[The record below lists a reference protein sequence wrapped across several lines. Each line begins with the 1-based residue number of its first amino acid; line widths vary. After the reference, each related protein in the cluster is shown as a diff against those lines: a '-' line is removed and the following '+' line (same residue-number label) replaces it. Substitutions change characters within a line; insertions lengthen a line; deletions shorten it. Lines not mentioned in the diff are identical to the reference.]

1 MCGILGNISLT
12 EKIDADSMKRALDL
26 MIHRGP
32 DAAGVWTSP
41 SENFWFGHRRL
52 SILDLSELGSQPMVS
67 FDGTLVIIFNGEIYN
82 FKSIKNELRQKGY
95 EFRSESDTE
104 VLLNAWH
111 CWKEETLQ
119 KIDGMF
125 AFAILNIANNSL
137 VLARD
142 RMGEK
147 PLYYKHTNK
156 GLVFAS
162 ELKSILSINGSD
174 RQMNH
179 LALDCLLGF
188 GYVPGDLC
196 IIDGVKK
203 LPQAS
208 YLTYNIGEDNPVIKT
223 YWTYPLPS
231 KNLIQENLL
240 IEKLDLLIGN
250 SVRSQMIADVPVGV
264 MLSGG
269 LDSSLITA
277 YAAEADRDI
286 YTFTVG
292 FEGYGGADERHFAR
306 QVAQWFGTRHRELNV
321 TGADPEVMSLL
332 AAQCCEPS
340 TDPAIIPGYLIYKAA
355 SRHCK
360 VVMGGDG
367 GDEIFGGYD
376 RYEIW
381 MNLKKKYANLPSSVR
396 SLISNTAEIMLPIGF
411 KGRHYLMQMD
421 TDFESSIPLKD
432 NLFTVEERR
441 NLLPNY
447 WEISNTDK
455 VKNSMVN
462 QDIQFLERAMR
473 YDMKGFLPD
482 NILTKVDRSSMLSS
496 IEVRSP
502 FLSKEILEFSLGEI
516 NLEMKRRKK
525 ILRQLAK
532 KKLPDFFN
540 FQRKQGFVPPL
551 EFWMKEKKWQEFI
564 KDNLFS
570 SDSIFNKKMLYNFM
584 KGEGKRF
591 FNKRRLFSLLMVQL
605 WMQSNNIKNKS

>member
-1 MCGILGNISLT
+1 MCGILGRISLT
-12 EKIDADSMKRALDL
+12 EKIGEDSMKIALDL

-41 SENFWFGHRRL
+41 SENIWLGHRRL
-52 SILDLSELGSQPMVS
+52 SILDLSDLGTQPMVS
-67 FDGTLVIIFNGEIYN
+67 FDGKLVIVFNGEIYN
-82 FKSIKNELRQKGY
+82 FKSIKNELRKNGY

-125 AFAILNIANNSL
+125 SFAVLDTASNIL

-142 RMGEK
+142 RIGEK
-147 PLYYKHTNK
+147 PLYYQQTNN
-156 GLVFAS
+156 GIVFSS
-162 ELKSILSINGSD
+162 ELKSILSINSENK
-174 RQMNH
+174 QINH

-196 IIDGVKK
+196 IIEGVKK
-203 LPQAS
+203 LPQSS
-208 YLTYNIGEDNPVIKT
+208 YLTYNIGEDNPIVKT
-223 YWTYPLPS
+223 YWTYPLPA
-231 KNLIQENLL
+231 NILTQENLL
-240 IEKLDLLIGN
+240 IEKLDTLIGN
-250 SVRSQMIADVPVGV
+250 SVRSQMVADVPVGV

-277 YAAEADRDI
+277 YAAEADKDV

-292 FEGYGGADERHFAR
+292 FEGYGGADERHYAR
-306 QVAQWFGTRHRELNV
+306 QIAQWFGTRHRELNV
-321 TGADPEVMSLL
+321 TGANPEIMSLL

-355 SRHCK
+355 SEHCK

-376 RYEIW
+376 RYETW
-381 MNLKKKYANLPSSVR
+381 KYLKLKYGNLPIRFR
-396 SLISNTAEIMLPIGF
+396 SMIANSAENILPIGF
-411 KGRHYLMQMD
+411 KGRHSLMQMD
-421 TDFESSIPLKD
+421 ADFESSIPLKD
-432 NLFTVEERR
+432 NLFTEAERKI
-441 NLLPNY
+441 LLPNS
-447 WEISNTDK
+447 WEISNTYAI
-455 VKNSMVN
+455 KNNMVN
-462 QDIQFLERAMR
+462 QNLTFLERAMR
-473 YDMKGFLPD
+473 YDMNGFLPD

-496 IEVRSP
+496 VEVRSP

-516 NLEMKRRKK
+516 NTELKRRKK
-525 ILRQLAK
+525 ILRHLAK
-532 KKLPDFFN
+532 QKLPNFFN

-551 EFWMKEKKWQEFI
+551 EYWMKEKKWQEFI

-570 SDSIFNKKMLYNFM
+570 SESIFNEKMLNKFM
-584 KGEGKRF
+584 KGDGKRF
-591 FNKRRLFSLLMVQL
+591 FNKRRLFSLLMIQL
-605 WMQSNNIKNKS
+605 WMQSHNIKN

>member
-1 MCGILGNISLT
+1 MCGILGRISLNK
-12 EKIDADSMKRALDL
+12 KIDSGTMKSALDL

-32 DAAGVWTSP
+32 DSDGMWMNP
-41 SENFWFGHRRL
+41 SENIWFGHRRL
-52 SILDLSELGSQPMVS
+52 SILDLSDLGTQPMVS

-82 FKSIKNELRQKGY
+82 FKSIRDDLRKKGY

-125 AFAILNIANNSL
+125 AFAILDIANNNL

-147 PLYYKHTNK
+147 PLYYQQSKN
-156 GLVFAS
+156 GFFFAS
-162 ELKSILSINGSD
+162 ELKSILSINGTD
-174 RQMNH
+174 RQINH
-179 LALDCLLGF
+179 IALDCLLGF
-188 GYVPGDLC
+188 GYVPGDFC
-196 IIDGVKK
+196 IIEGVKK

-208 YLTYNIGEDNPVIKT
+208 FLTYNIGDDNLIVKT
-223 YWTYPLPS
+223 YWTYPLPT
-231 KNLIQENLL
+231 KNLTQEQLL
-240 IEKLDLLIGN
+240 VEKLDMLLGN
-250 SVRSQMIADVPVGV
+250 SVRSEMIADVPVGV

-277 YAAEADRDI
+277 YAAEENRDI

-321 TGADPEVMSLL
+321 SGADPEVMSLL

-355 SRHCK
+355 SEHCK

-381 MNLKKKYANLPSSVR
+381 INLKKKYGNLPSCIRSVIAN
-396 SLISNTAEIMLPIGF
+396 SAENMLPIGF

-421 TDFESSIPLKD
+421 TDFETSIPLKD

-441 NLLPNY
+441 NLLPNS
-447 WEISNTDK
+447 WEISNTNK

-462 QDIQFLERAMR
+462 QEISFLERAMR
-473 YDMKGFLPD
+473 YDMNGFLPD

-496 IEVRSP
+496 VEVRSP
-502 FLSKEILEFSLGEI
+502 FLSKDILEFSLGEI
-516 NLEMKRRKK
+516 NTEMKRRKK

-532 KKLPDFFN
+532 QKLPDFFN

-551 EFWMKEKKWQEFI
+551 EYWMKEKKWQEFI
-564 KDNLFS
+564 NDNLFS
-570 SDSIFNKKMLYNFM
+570 SDSIFNIQMLNNSMKM
-584 KGEGKRF
+584 EGKRF
-591 FNKRRLFSLLMVQL
+591 FNKRRLFSLLMIQL
-605 WMQSNNIKNKS
+605 WMKSNNIKN

>member
-1 MCGILGNISLT
+1 MCGILGKISLT
-12 EKIDADSMKRALDL
+12 EKIDTSSMKIALDL

-32 DAAGVWTSP
+32 DAAGIWTSP
-41 SENFWFGHRRL
+41 SENIWFGHRRL
-52 SILDLSELGSQPMVS
+52 SILDLSDLGSQPMVS
-67 FDGTLVIIFNGEIYN
+67 FDGKLVIVFNGEIYN
-82 FKSIKNELRQKGY
+82 FTSIKNDLRNKGY

-125 AFAILNIANNSL
+125 AFAILDTADNSL

-142 RMGEK
+142 RIGEK
-147 PLYYKHTNK
+147 PLYYQQTKN

-162 ELKSILSINGSD
+162 ELKSILSINGPD
-174 RQMNH
+174 RRMNQ
-179 LALDCLLGF
+179 LALDCLLGL
-188 GYVPGDLC
+188 GYVPGDHC
-196 IIDGVKK
+196 IIEGVKK

-208 YLTYNIGEDNPVIKT
+208 YLTYNIGKENPIVKS
-223 YWTYPLPS
+223 YWTYPLPT
-231 KNLIQENLL
+231 KNLPQENLL
-240 IEKLDLLIGN
+240 IEKLDLLLGN

-306 QVAQWFGTRHRELNV
+306 QIAQWFGTRHNELNV
-321 TGADPEVMSLL
+321 TGANPEVMSIL

-340 TDPAIIPGYLIYKAA
+340 TDPAIIPGYLIYNAA
-355 SRHCK
+355 SEHCK

-376 RYEIW
+376 RYDIW
-381 MNLKKKYANLPSSVR
+381 MNLKKKYSNIPSSIR
-396 SLISNTAEIMLPIGF
+396 SLISNSAENMLSIGF
-411 KGRHYLMQMD
+411 KGRHYLMQID
-421 TDFESSIPLKD
+421 TDFESSLPLKD
-432 NLFTVEERR
+432 NLFTFEERR
-441 NLLPNY
+441 NLLPTS
-447 WEISNTDK
+447 WELSNSNN
-455 VKNSMVN
+455 VKNNMVN
-462 QDIQFLERAMR
+462 PHIPFLDRAMR

-516 NLEMKRRKK
+516 NSEMKRRKK
-525 ILRQLAK
+525 ILRELAK
-532 KKLPDFFN
+532 IKLPNFFN

-564 KDNLFS
+564 NDNLYS
-570 SDSIFNKKMLYNFM
+570 SDCIFNKKMLNNFM
-584 KGEGKRF
+584 KGDGKRF
-591 FNKRRLFSLLMVQL
+591 FNKRRLFSLLMLHL
-605 WMQSNNIKNKS
+605 WMQSNNIKN

>member
-1 MCGILGNISLT
+1 MCGILGRISLN
-12 EKIDADSMKRALDL
+12 EKIDAGSLQRSLDL

-32 DAAGVWTSP
+32 DAAGVWMNP
-41 SENFWFGHRRL
+41 SENIWFGHRRL
-52 SILDLSELGSQPMVS
+52 SILDLSELGTQPMVS
-67 FDGTLVIIFNGEIYN
+67 FDGTLVIVFNGEIYN
-82 FKSIKNELRQKGY
+82 FKSIKNELRKKGY

-125 AFAILNIANNSL
+125 AFAILDIANKSL

-147 PLYYKHTNK
+147 PLYYQQTDN
-156 GLVFAS
+156 GIVFAS
-162 ELKSILSINGSD
+162 EMKSILSINGED
-174 RQMNH
+174 RQINN

-196 IIDGVKK
+196 IINGVKK
-203 LPQAS
+203 LPQS
-208 YLTYNIGEDNPVIKT
+208 SFLTYNIGEDNLIVKT
-223 YWTYPLPS
+223 YWTYPLPTN
-231 KNLIQENLL
+231 NLTQENLL
-240 IEKLDLLIGN
+240 IEKLDTLLGN
-250 SVRSQMIADVPVGV
+250 SVRSQMVADVPVGV

-277 YAAEADRDI
+277 YAAEADKDV

-292 FEGYGGADERHFAR
+292 FEGYGGADERHYAR

-321 TGADPEVMSLL
+321 TGASPEIMSLL

-355 SRHCK
+355 SEYCK

-381 MNLKKKYANLPSSVR
+381 MHLKHKFGMIPRKVR
-396 SLISNTAEIMLPIGF
+396 SLIANNAENILPIGF
-411 KGRHYLMQMD
+411 KGRHYLMQVD
-421 TDFESSIPLKD
+421 TDFENSLPLKD
-432 NLFTVEERR
+432 NLFTEEERR
-441 NLLPNY
+441 NLLPNLWNVSDTNY
-447 WEISNTDK
+447 L
-455 VKNSMVN
+455 KNDMITL
-462 QDIQFLERAMR
+462 DLEFLERAMR

-496 IEVRSP
+496 VEVRSP
-502 FLSKEILEFSLGEI
+502 FLSKEILEFSLCEI
-516 NLEMKRRKK
+516 NIEMKRRKK

-532 KKLPDFFN
+532 QKLPDFFN

-551 EFWMKEKKWQEFI
+551 EYWIKEKKWQEFI
-564 KDNLFS
+564 NDNLFS
-570 SDSIFNKKMLYNFM
+570 SESIFNKKMVNNFM

-591 FNKRRLFSLLMVQL
+591 FNKRRLFSLLMIQL
-605 WMQSNNIKNKS
+605 WMQNNKIKN

>member
-1 MCGILGNISLT
+1 MCGILGKISFT
-12 EKIDADSMKRALDL
+12 EKIDTGSMKRALDL

-32 DAAGVWTSP
+32 DADAVWINDSD
-41 SENFWFGHRRL
+41 NIWFGHKRL

-67 FDGTLVIIFNGEIYN
+67 FDGRFVIVFNGEIYN
-82 FKSIKNELRQKGY
+82 FNFIKNELRKKGY

-111 CWKEETLQ
+111 CWKEEALQ

-125 AFAILNIANNSL
+125 AFAILDTANNCL

-142 RMGEK
+142 IMGEK
-147 PLYYKHTNK
+147 PLYYQQTSN
-156 GLVFAS
+156 GIVFAS
-162 ELKSILSINGSD
+162 ELKAILSINGSD
-174 RQMNH
+174 RQINH

-196 IIDGVKK
+196 IIKGVKK

-208 YLTYNIGEDNPVIKT
+208 YLTYNNGGDNPIVKT
-223 YWTYPLPS
+223 YWNYPLPT
-231 KNLIQENLL
+231 KNITQEKLL
-240 IEKLDLLIGN
+240 IEKLNMHLGN

-277 YAAEADRDI
+277 YAAEADKDI

-292 FEGYGGADERHFAR
+292 FEGYGGADERHYAR

-321 TGADPEVMSLL
+321 TGANPDIMSLL

-355 SRHCK
+355 SEHCK

-376 RYEIW
+376 RYETW
-381 MNLKKKYANLPSSVR
+381 MHLKQKYGKLPSKVR
-396 SLISNTAEIMLPIGF
+396 LLIANNAENMLPIGF
-411 KGRHYLMQMD
+411 KGRHYLMQMN
-421 TDFESSIPLKD
+421 TDFENSLPLKD
-432 NLFTVEERR
+432 NLFTEEERK
-441 NLLPNY
+441 NLLPNS
-447 WEISNTDK
+447 WEISNTNN

-462 QDIQFLERAMR
+462 QDIAFLERAMR

-496 IEVRSP
+496 VEVRSP

-516 NLEMKRRKK
+516 HPELKRRKK

-532 KKLPDFFN
+532 QKLPEFFN

-551 EFWMKEKKWQEFI
+551 EYWMKEKKWQEFI
-564 KDNLFS
+564 NDNLFS
-570 SDSIFNKKMLYNFM
+570 SDSIFNKKMLTNFM

-591 FNKRRLFSLLMVQL
+591 FNKRRLFSLLMIQL
-605 WMQSNNIKNKS
+605 WMQSNNIKN

>member
-1 MCGILGNISLT
+1 MCGILGRISLT
-12 EKIDADSMKRALDL
+12 EKIDADSMKRVLDL

-32 DAAGVWTSP
+32 DAAGVWMNP
-41 SENFWFGHRRL
+41 SDNIWFGHRRL
-52 SILDLSELGSQPMVS
+52 SILDLSELGTQPMVS
-67 FDGTLVIIFNGEIYN
+67 FDGSLVIVFNGEIYN
-82 FKSIKNELRQKGY
+82 FKSIKNELRRKGY

-125 AFAILNIANNSL
+125 AFAIFDTANNSL

-147 PLYYKHTNK
+147 PLYYQQTNN
-156 GLVFAS
+156 GFVFAS
-162 ELKSILSINGSD
+162 ELKCILSIND
-174 RQMNH
+174 PDKQINH

-196 IIDGVKK
+196 IIEGVKK

-208 YLTYNIGEDNPVIKT
+208 YLTYKIGEDNPIVKT
-223 YWTYPLPS
+223 YWNYPLPT
-231 KNLIQENLL
+231 KNLTQENIL
-240 IEKLDLLIGN
+240 IEKLDMHLGN
-250 SVRSQMIADVPVGV
+250 SVRSQMVADVSVGV

-277 YAAEADRDI
+277 YAAEADKDV

-292 FEGYGGADERHFAR
+292 FEGYGGADERHYAR

-321 TGADPEVMSLL
+321 SGADPEVISLL
-332 AAQCCEPS
+332 ASQCCEPN

-355 SRHCK
+355 SEHCK

-367 GDEIFGGYD
+367 GDEIFGGYV
-376 RYEIW
+376 RYETW
-381 MNLKKKYANLPSSVR
+381 KLLNEKYGKLPIKVRLLIANK
-396 SLISNTAEIMLPIGF
+396 AENILPIGF
-411 KGRHYLMQMD
+411 KGRHSLMQMD
-421 TDFESSIPLKD
+421 TDFENSLPLKD
-432 NLFTVEERR
+432 NLFTEEERR
-441 NLLPNY
+441 NLLPNSWIVSDTNY
-447 WEISNTDK
+447 
-455 VKNSMVN
+455 VKDSMVN
-462 QDIQFLERAMR
+462 NDLAFLERAMR

-496 IEVRSP
+496 VEVRSP

-516 NLEMKRRKK
+516 NTEMKRRKK

-532 KKLPDFFN
+532 QKLPDFFN
-540 FQRKQGFVPPL
+540 SQRKQGFVPPL
-551 EFWMKEKKWQEFI
+551 EYWMKEKKWREFI
-564 KDNLFS
+564 NDNLFS
-570 SDSIFNKKMLYNFM
+570 SDSIFNKKMLNNVM
-584 KGEGKRF
+584 KGEGKLF
-591 FNKRRLFSLLMVQL
+591 FNKRRLFSLLMIQL
-605 WMQSNNIKNKS
+605 WMQNNNIKN

>member
-1 MCGILGNISLT
+1 MCGILGSVSLNK
-12 EKIDADSMKRALDL
+12 KIDAGTMKSALDL

-32 DAAGVWTSP
+32 DSDGMWMSP
-41 SENFWFGHRRL
+41 SENIWFGHRRL
-52 SILDLSELGSQPMVS
+52 SILDLSDLGTQPMVS

-82 FKSIKNELRQKGY
+82 FKSIRDDLRKKGY

-111 CWKEETLQ
+111 CWKEESLQ

-125 AFAILNIANNSL
+125 AFAILDIANNNL

-147 PLYYKHTNK
+147 PLYYQQSKN
-156 GLVFAS
+156 GFFFAS
-162 ELKSILSINGSD
+162 ELKSILSINGID
-174 RQMNH
+174 RQINH
-179 LALDCLLGF
+179 IALDCLLGF
-188 GYVPGDLC
+188 GYVPGDFC
-196 IIDGVKK
+196 IIEGVKK

-208 YLTYNIGEDNPVIKT
+208 YLTYNIGDDNLIVKT
-223 YWTYPLPS
+223 YWTYPLPT
-231 KNLIQENLL
+231 KNLTQEQLL
-240 IEKLDLLIGN
+240 VEKLDMLLGN
-250 SVRSQMIADVPVGV
+250 SVRSEMIADVPVGV

-277 YAAEADRDI
+277 YAAEENRDI

-321 TGADPEVMSLL
+321 SGADPEVMSLL

-355 SRHCK
+355 SEHCK

-381 MNLKKKYANLPSSVR
+381 INLKKKYGNLPSCIRSVIAN
-396 SLISNTAEIMLPIGF
+396 SAENMLPIGF

-421 TDFESSIPLKD
+421 TDFETSIPLKD

-441 NLLPNY
+441 ILLPNS
-447 WEISNTDK
+447 WEISNTNK

-462 QDIQFLERAMR
+462 QEVSFLERAMR
-473 YDMKGFLPD
+473 YDMNGFLPD

-496 IEVRSP
+496 VEVRSP
-502 FLSKEILEFSLGEI
+502 FLSKDILEFSLGEI
-516 NLEMKRRKK
+516 NPEMKRRKK

-532 KKLPDFFN
+532 QKLPDFFN

-551 EFWMKEKKWQEFI
+551 EYWMKEKKWQEFI
-564 KDNLFS
+564 NDNLFS
-570 SDSIFNKKMLYNFM
+570 YDSIFNKQMLNNSMKM
-584 KGEGKRF
+584 EGKRF
-591 FNKRRLFSLLMVQL
+591 FNKRRLFTLLMIQL
-605 WMQSNNIKNKS
+605 WMKSNNIKN

>member
-1 MCGILGNISLT
+1 MCGILGSLSLNK
-12 EKIDADSMKRALDL
+12 KIDAGTMKSALDL

-32 DAAGVWTSP
+32 DSDGMWMSP
-41 SENFWFGHRRL
+41 SENIWFGHRRL
-52 SILDLSELGSQPMVS
+52 SILDLSDLGTQPMVS

-82 FKSIKNELRQKGY
+82 FKSIRDDLRKKGY

-125 AFAILNIANNSL
+125 AFAILDIANNNL

-147 PLYYKHTNK
+147 PLFYQQSKN
-156 GLVFAS
+156 GFFFAS
-162 ELKSILSINGSD
+162 ELKSILSINGTD
-174 RQMNH
+174 RQINH
-179 LALDCLLGF
+179 IALDCLLGF
-188 GYVPGDLC
+188 GYVPGDFC
-196 IIDGVKK
+196 IIEGVKK

-208 YLTYNIGEDNPVIKT
+208 YLTYNIGDDNLIVKT
-223 YWTYPLPS
+223 YWTYPLPT
-231 KNLIQENLL
+231 KNLTQEQLL
-240 IEKLDLLIGN
+240 IEKLDMLLGN
-250 SVRSQMIADVPVGV
+250 SVRSEMIADVPVGV

-277 YAAEADRDI
+277 YAAEENRDI

-292 FEGYGGADERHFAR
+292 FEGYGGADERYFAR

-321 TGADPEVMSLL
+321 SGADPEVMSLL

-355 SRHCK
+355 SEHCK

-381 MNLKKKYANLPSSVR
+381 INLKRKYGNLPSCIRSVIAN
-396 SLISNTAEIMLPIGF
+396 SAENMLPIGF

-421 TDFESSIPLKD
+421 TDFETSIPLKD

-441 NLLPNY
+441 NLLPNS
-447 WEISNTDK
+447 WEISNTNK

-462 QDIQFLERAMR
+462 QEISFLERAMR
-473 YDMKGFLPD
+473 YDMNGFLPD

-496 IEVRSP
+496 VEVRSP
-502 FLSKEILEFSLGEI
+502 FLSKDILEFSLGEI
-516 NLEMKRRKK
+516 NPEMKRRKK

-532 KKLPDFFN
+532 QKLPDFFN

-551 EFWMKEKKWQEFI
+551 EYWMKEKKWQEFI
-564 KDNLFS
+564 NDNLFS
-570 SDSIFNKKMLYNFM
+570 SDSIFNIQMLNNSMKM
-584 KGEGKRF
+584 EGKRF
-591 FNKRRLFSLLMVQL
+591 FNKRRLFSLLMIQL
-605 WMQSNNIKNKS
+605 WMKSNNIKN

>member
-1 MCGILGNISLT
+1 MCGILGRISLNK
-12 EKIDADSMKRALDL
+12 KIDSGTMKSALDL

-32 DAAGVWTSP
+32 DSDGMWMNP
-41 SENFWFGHRRL
+41 SENIWFGHRRL
-52 SILDLSELGSQPMVS
+52 SILDLSDLGTQPMVS

-82 FKSIKNELRQKGY
+82 FKSIRDDLRKKGY

-125 AFAILNIANNSL
+125 AFAILDIANNNL

-147 PLYYKHTNK
+147 PLFYQQSKN
-156 GLVFAS
+156 GFFFAS
-162 ELKSILSINGSD
+162 ELKSILSINGTD
-174 RQMNH
+174 RQINH
-179 LALDCLLGF
+179 IALDCLLGF
-188 GYVPGDLC
+188 GYVPGDFC
-196 IIDGVKK
+196 IIEGVKK

-208 YLTYNIGEDNPVIKT
+208 YLTYNIGDDNLIVKT
-223 YWTYPLPS
+223 YWTYPLPT
-231 KNLIQENLL
+231 KNLTQEQLL
-240 IEKLDLLIGN
+240 IEKLDMLLGN
-250 SVRSQMIADVPVGV
+250 SVRSEMIADVPVGV

-277 YAAEADRDI
+277 YAAEENRDI

-321 TGADPEVMSLL
+321 SGADPEVMSLL

-355 SRHCK
+355 SEHCK

-381 MNLKKKYANLPSSVR
+381 INLKRKYGNLPSCIRSVIAN
-396 SLISNTAEIMLPIGF
+396 SAENMLPIGF

-421 TDFESSIPLKD
+421 TDFETSIPLKD

-441 NLLPNY
+441 NLLPNS
-447 WEISNTDK
+447 WEISNTNK

-462 QDIQFLERAMR
+462 QEISFLERAMR
-473 YDMKGFLPD
+473 YDMNGFLPD

-496 IEVRSP
+496 VEVRSP
-502 FLSKEILEFSLGEI
+502 FLSKDILEFSLGEI
-516 NLEMKRRKK
+516 NPEMKRRKK

-532 KKLPDFFN
+532 QKLPDFFN

-551 EFWMKEKKWQEFI
+551 EYWMKEKKWQEFI
-564 KDNLFS
+564 NDNLFS
-570 SDSIFNKKMLYNFM
+570 SDSFYNKQMLNNSMKM
-584 KGEGKRF
+584 EGKRF
-591 FNKRRLFSLLMVQL
+591 FNKRRLFSLLMIQL
-605 WMQSNNIKNKS
+605 WMKSNNIKN

>member
-1 MCGILGNISLT
+1 MCGILGRISLT
-12 EKIDADSMKRALDL
+12 KKIDENSMIRALDL
-26 MIHRGP
+26 MNHRGP
-32 DAAGVWTSP
+32 DAIGVWSSP
-41 SENFWFGHRRL
+41 SKNIWFGHRRL
-52 SILDLSELGSQPMVS
+52 SILDLSDLGSQPMVS
-67 FDGTLVIIFNGEIYN
+67 FDGKLVIVFNGEIYN
-82 FKSIKNELRQKGY
+82 YKTIKYELIKKGY

-125 AFAILNIANNSL
+125 AFAILDTADNSL

-142 RMGEK
+142 RIGEK
-147 PLYYKHTNK
+147 PLYYQQTKND
-156 GLVFAS
+156 LVFAS
-162 ELKSILSINGSD
+162 ELKSILSINGPD

-188 GYVPGDLC
+188 GYVPGDHC
-196 IIDGVKK
+196 IIEGVKK

-208 YLTYNIGEDNPVIKT
+208 FLTYNIGEDNPVIKT
-223 YWTYPLPS
+223 YWTYPLPT
-231 KNLIQENLL
+231 KNLPQENLL
-240 IEKLDLLIGN
+240 IEKLDLHLGN

-306 QVAQWFGTRHRELNV
+306 QIAQWFGTRHKEVNV
-321 TGADPEVMSLL
+321 TGANPEVMSIL
-332 AAQCCEPS
+332 ASQCCEPS

-355 SRHCK
+355 SEHCK

-381 MNLKKKYANLPSSVR
+381 MELKKKYSNIPSSIR
-396 SLISNTAEIMLPIGF
+396 SLISNSAENMLSIGF

-432 NLFTVEERR
+432 NLFTFEERR
-441 NLLPNY
+441 NLLPTS
-447 WEISNTDK
+447 WEISNSNN
-455 VKNSMVN
+455 VKNNMVN
-462 QDIQFLERAMR
+462 PHIPFLDRAMR

-516 NLEMKRRKK
+516 NSEMKRRKK
-525 ILRQLAK
+525 ILRALAK
-532 KKLPDFFN
+532 IKLPNFFN

-564 KDNLFS
+564 NDNLYS
-570 SDSIFNKKMLYNFM
+570 SDCIFNKKMLNNFM
-584 KGEGKRF
+584 KGDGKRF
-591 FNKRRLFSLLMVQL
+591 FNKRRLFSLLMLHL
-605 WMQSNNIKNKS
+605 WMQSNNIKN

>member
-1 MCGILGNISLT
+1 MCGILGRISLT
-12 EKIDADSMKRALDL
+12 VKIDENSMIRALDL
-26 MIHRGP
+26 MNHRGP
-32 DAAGVWTSP
+32 DAIGVWSSP
-41 SENFWFGHRRL
+41 SKNIWFGHRRL
-52 SILDLSELGSQPMVS
+52 SILDISDHGSQPMVS
-67 FDGTLVIIFNGEIYN
+67 FDGKLVIVFNGEIYN
-82 FKSIKNELRQKGY
+82 YKTIKYDLIKKGY

-125 AFAILNIANNSL
+125 AFAILDTADNSL

-142 RMGEK
+142 RIGEK
-147 PLYYKHTNK
+147 PLYYQQTKNDF
-156 GLVFAS
+156 VFAS
-162 ELKSILSINGSD
+162 ELKSILSINGTD

-188 GYVPGDLC
+188 GYVPGDHC
-196 IIDGVKK
+196 IIEGVKK

-208 YLTYNIGEDNPVIKT
+208 FLTYNIGEDNPVIKT
-223 YWTYPLPS
+223 YWTYPLPT
-231 KNLIQENLL
+231 KNLPQEYLL
-240 IEKLDLLIGN
+240 IEKLDLLLGN

-306 QVAQWFGTRHRELNV
+306 QIAQWFGTRHKEVNV
-321 TGADPEVMSLL
+321 TGANPEVMSIL

-340 TDPAIIPGYLIYKAA
+340 TDPAIIPGYLIYKVA
-355 SRHCK
+355 SEHCK

-376 RYEIW
+376 RYETW
-381 MNLKKKYANLPSSVR
+381 MELKKKYSNIPSSIR
-396 SLISNTAEIMLPIGF
+396 SLISNSAENMLSIGF

-432 NLFTVEERR
+432 NLFTFEERR
-441 NLLPNY
+441 TLLPTS
-447 WEISNTDK
+447 WEISNSQN
-455 VKNSMVN
+455 VKNNLVN
-462 QDIQFLERAMR
+462 PHIPFLDRAMR

-516 NLEMKRRKK
+516 NSEMKRRKK
-525 ILRQLAK
+525 ILRELAK

-564 KDNLFS
+564 NDNLYS
-570 SDSIFNKKMLYNFM
+570 SDCIFNKKMLNIFM
-584 KGEGKRF
+584 KGDGKRF
-591 FNKRRLFSLLMVQL
+591 FNKRRLFSLLMLHL
-605 WMQSNNIKNKS
+605 WMQSNNIKN

>member
-1 MCGILGNISLT
+1 MCGILGKISLS
-12 EKIDADSMKRALDL
+12 EKIDSNPMKRALDL

-32 DAAGVWTSP
+32 DADGVWMNP
-41 SENFWFGHRRL
+41 SENIWFGHRRL
-52 SILDLSELGSQPMVS
+52 SILDLSELGTQPMVS
-67 FDGTLVIIFNGEIYN
+67 FDGKFVIVFNGEIYN
-82 FKSIKNELRQKGY
+82 FKSIKNDLRTKGY

-125 AFAILNIANNSL
+125 AFSILDTVNNSI

-147 PLYYKHTNK
+147 PLYYQQTKN
-156 GLVFAS
+156 GFVFAS
-162 ELKSILSINGSD
+162 ELKSILSINGPD
-174 RQMNH
+174 RQLNH

-188 GYVPGDLC
+188 GYIPNDLC
-196 IIDGVKK
+196 IVEGVKK

-208 YLTYNIGEDNPVIKT
+208 YLTYNIGEDNPVVKT
-223 YWTYPLPS
+223 YWTYPLPI
-231 KNLIQENLL
+231 KNLTQEQLL
-240 IEKLDLLIGN
+240 IDKLDMLLGN
-250 SVRSQMIADVPVGV
+250 SVRSEMIADVPVGV

-321 TGADPEVMSLL
+321 TGVDPEVMSLL

-355 SRHCK
+355 SEHCK

-381 MNLKKKYANLPSSVR
+381 MNLKKKYDNIPSSIR
-396 SLISNTAEIMLPIGF
+396 LLIANNAEKMLPIGF
-411 KGRHYLMQMD
+411 KGRHYLMQID

-432 NLFTVEERR
+432 NLFTVKERR
-441 NLLPNY
+441 ILLPNS
-447 WEISNTDK
+447 WEISKTDN

-462 QDIQFLERAMR
+462 QDIAFFERAIR

-516 NLEMKRRKK
+516 NTEMKQRKK
-525 ILRQLAK
+525 ILRQLAR

-540 FQRKQGFVPPL
+540 FQRKKGFVPPL
-551 EFWMKEKKWQEFI
+551 EFWIKEKKWQEFI
-564 KDNLFS
+564 YDNLFHS
-570 SDSIFNKKMLYNFM
+570 ESIFNKKMLHNFM
-584 KGEGKRF
+584 KGEGNNY
-591 FNKRRLFSLLMVQL
+591 FNKRRLFSLLMAQL
-605 WMQSNNIKNKS
+605 WMQHNNIKN

>member
-1 MCGILGNISLT
+1 MCGILGRISLN
-12 EKIDADSMKRALDL
+12 EKIDPSAMKCALDL

-32 DAAGVWTSP
+32 DAAGVWMNP
-41 SENFWFGHRRL
+41 SENIWFGHRRL
-52 SILDLSELGSQPMVS
+52 SILDLSNLGSQPMVS
-67 FDGTLVIIFNGEIYN
+67 FDGKFVIIFNGEIYN
-82 FKSIKNELRQKGY
+82 FKSIKNELRKNGY

-125 AFAILNIANNSL
+125 AFAILDIANNCL

-147 PLYYKHTNK
+147 PLYYQQINN
-156 GLVFAS
+156 GIVFAS

-196 IIDGVKK
+196 IIEGVKK

-208 YLTYNIGEDNPVIKT
+208 YLTYNFGKDNPIVMT
-223 YWTYPLPS
+223 YWTYPLPT
-231 KNLIQENLL
+231 KNLSQEKYLT
-240 IEKLDLLIGN
+240 EKLDTLLGN
-250 SVRSQMIADVPVGV
+250 SVRSQMNADVPVGV

-277 YAAEADRDI
+277 YAAEADKNV

-292 FEGYGGADERHFAR
+292 FEGYGGADERHYAR
-306 QVAQWFGTRHRELNV
+306 QVAQWFGTRHKELNV
-321 TGADPEVMSLL
+321 TGANPEIMSLL
-332 AAQCCEPS
+332 ATQCCEPS

-355 SRHCK
+355 SEYCK

-376 RYEIW
+376 RYETWIL
-381 MNLKKKYANLPSSVR
+381 LKQKYGKLPSKVR
-396 SLISNTAEIMLPIGF
+396 SLIANNAENMLPIGY
-411 KGRHYLMQMD
+411 KGRHYLMQLD

-432 NLFTVEERR
+432 SLFTLEERR
-441 NLLPNY
+441 NLLPNS
-447 WEISNTDK
+447 WEISITND

-462 QDIQFLERAMR
+462 PDNDFLERAMR
-473 YDMKGFLPD
+473 YDMQGFLPD

-496 IEVRSP
+496 VEVRSP
-502 FLSKEILEFSLGEI
+502 FLSKDILEFSLGEI
-516 NLEMKRRKK
+516 NSEIKRKK
-525 ILRQLAK
+525 QILRQLSK
-532 KKLPDFFN
+532 QKLPDFFN
-540 FQRKQGFVPPL
+540 FHRKQGFVPPL
-551 EFWMKEKKWQEFI
+551 EYWMKEKKWQEFI
-564 KDNLFS
+564 NDNLFS
-570 SDSIFNKKMLYNFM
+570 SDSIFNKQMLNKFM

-605 WMQSNNIKNKS
+605 WMRSNNIKN

>member
-1 MCGILGNISLT
+1 MCGILGSVSLNK
-12 EKIDADSMKRALDL
+12 KIDAGTMKSALDL

-32 DAAGVWTSP
+32 DSDGMWMSP
-41 SENFWFGHRRL
+41 SENIWFGHRRL
-52 SILDLSELGSQPMVS
+52 SILDLSDLGTQPMVS

-82 FKSIKNELRQKGY
+82 FKSIRDDLRKKGY

-111 CWKEETLQ
+111 CWKEESLQ

-125 AFAILNIANNSL
+125 AFAILDIANNNL

-147 PLYYKHTNK
+147 PLYYQQSKN
-156 GLVFAS
+156 GFFFAS
-162 ELKSILSINGSD
+162 ELKSILSINGTD
-174 RQMNH
+174 RQINH
-179 LALDCLLGF
+179 IALDCLLGF
-188 GYVPGDLC
+188 GYVPGDFC
-196 IIDGVKK
+196 IIEGVKK

-208 YLTYNIGEDNPVIKT
+208 YLTYNIGDDNLIVKT
-223 YWTYPLPS
+223 YWTYPLPT
-231 KNLIQENLL
+231 KNLTQEQLL
-240 IEKLDLLIGN
+240 IEKLDMLLGN
-250 SVRSQMIADVPVGV
+250 SVRSEMIADVPVGV

-277 YAAEADRDI
+277 YAAEENRDI

-321 TGADPEVMSLL
+321 SGADPEVMSLL

-355 SRHCK
+355 SEHCK

-381 MNLKKKYANLPSSVR
+381 INLKKKYGNLPSCIRSVIAN
-396 SLISNTAEIMLPIGF
+396 SAENMLPIGF

-421 TDFESSIPLKD
+421 TDFETSIPLKD

-441 NLLPNY
+441 NLLPNS
-447 WEISNTDK
+447 WEISNTNK

-462 QDIQFLERAMR
+462 QEISFLERAMR
-473 YDMKGFLPD
+473 YDMNGFLPD

-496 IEVRSP
+496 VEVRSP
-502 FLSKEILEFSLGEI
+502 FLSKDILEFSLGEI
-516 NLEMKRRKK
+516 NPEMKRRKK

-532 KKLPDFFN
+532 QKLPDFFN

-551 EFWMKEKKWQEFI
+551 EYWMKEKKWQEFI
-564 KDNLFS
+564 NDNLFS
-570 SDSIFNKKMLYNFM
+570 SDSIFNIQMLNNSMKM
-584 KGEGKRF
+584 EGKRF
-591 FNKRRLFSLLMVQL
+591 FNKRRLFTLLMIQL
-605 WMQSNNIKNKS
+605 WMKSNNIKN

>member
-1 MCGILGNISLT
+1 MCGILGRISLT
-12 EKIDADSMKRALDL
+12 EKIDACSMKRALDL

-32 DAAGVWTSP
+32 DAAGVWMNT
-41 SENFWFGHRRL
+41 SENICFGHRRL
-52 SILDLSELGSQPMVS
+52 SILDLSELGTQPMVS
-67 FDGTLVIIFNGEIYN
+67 FDGSLVIVFNGEIYN
-82 FKSIKNELRQKGY
+82 FKSIKNELRKKGY

-125 AFAILNIANNSL
+125 AFAILDTANNSL

-147 PLYYKHTNK
+147 PLYYQQTNN
-156 GLVFAS
+156 GIVFAS
-162 ELKSILSINGSD
+162 ELKAILSINGAD
-174 RQMNH
+174 RQINH

-196 IIDGVKK
+196 IIKGVKK
-203 LPQAS
+203 LPQSS
-208 YLTYNIGEDNPVIKT
+208 YLTYSIGDDNPNVKT
-223 YWTYPLPS
+223 YWNYPLPTNILS
-231 KNLIQENLL
+231 QENLL
-240 IEKLDLLIGN
+240 IEKLDTLLGN
-250 SVRSQMIADVPVGV
+250 SVRSQIVADVPVGV

-277 YAAEADRDI
+277 YAAEADKDV

-306 QVAQWFGTRHRELNV
+306 QVAQWFGTRHKELNI
-321 TGADPEVMSLL
+321 TGADPEVFSLL

-355 SRHCK
+355 SEHCK

-376 RYEIW
+376 RYETW
-381 MNLKKKYANLPSSVR
+381 KHLKQKYGNLPSRFR
-396 SLISNTAEIMLPIGF
+396 SLIASSAEIILPIGF
-411 KGRHYLMQMD
+411 KGRHSLMQMD
-421 TDFESSIPLKD
+421 TDFENSLPLKD
-432 NLFTVEERR
+432 NLFTEEERR
-441 NLLPNY
+441 NLLPNLWNVSDTNY
-447 WEISNTDK
+447 
-455 VKNSMVN
+455 VKNDMVTHN
-462 QDIQFLERAMR
+462 LEFLERAMR

-496 IEVRSP
+496 VEVRSP
-502 FLSKEILEFSLGEI
+502 FLSKEILEFSLGGI
-516 NLEMKRRKK
+516 NTEMKRRKK
-525 ILRQLAK
+525 ILRHLAK
-532 KKLPDFFN
+532 QKLPDFFN

-551 EFWMKEKKWQEFI
+551 EYWMKEKKWQEFI
-564 KDNLFS
+564 NDNLFS
-570 SDSIFNKKMLYNFM
+570 SDSIFNNKMLNNFM

-591 FNKRRLFSLLMVQL
+591 FNKRRLFSLLMIQL
-605 WMQSNNIKNKS
+605 WMQSNNIKN